1 MTPVDEM
8 LSAVKIWSD
17 GWKTIPRDGWVN
29 LITPLGEIKATGPIP
44 YNAPFGIDWLQQDID
59 LQPGGDAGLV
69 TRKHYDTQQAL
80 LEILSDA
87 VSEDILLNPNNI
99 ILLVDLTGQSFPG
112 LIFSNDTYF
121 YGVKLAS
128 LKTFEDAEKNVDN
141 TRNFYNNLLR
151 GVRTDTYPTID
162 YKEQYSDWKGWLDGE
177 GDFYKNL
184 SDMIRELMTHQ
195 FDNQEETMTNLEDQ
209 DMWDFT
215 KVWIVVE
222 KPLLLPLLLN
232 WNEESAKQLWNLLSR

>member
-1 MTPVDEM
+1 M
-8 LSAVKIWSD
+8 
-17 GWKTIPRDGWVN
+17 
-29 LITPLGEIKATGPIP
+29 
-44 YNAPFGIDWLQQDID
+44 
-59 LQPGGDAGLV
+59 
-69 TRKHYDTQQAL
+69 
-80 LEILSDA
+80 
-87 VSEDILLNPNNI
+87 
-99 ILLVDLTGQSFPG
+99 
-112 LIFSNDTYF
+112 
-121 YGVKLAS
+121 AS